1 MKEKE
6 LIQILTSPNGPEAAK
21 KQGVS
26 AEEVLELLKQT
37 NETRV
42 QAAALSFLVREGKTK
57 AGREVTCQK
66 LSDKALAELAGSGDP
81 KVRKNAA
88 RLIGVTERKTLDQV
102 LADTLRRES
111 VRMVRPSQI
120 LALGALQTEAAR
132 KVLETYQVQAAA
144 DESEAKH
151 VKEETEAL
159 RKARAAFVQTITH
172 RFTGIKPLAYS
183 NVRCRLG
190 CERGFETALAE
201 EVQARKA
208 ADEIVKI
215 APGSVTVEGTDW
227 ERLQQVRSF
236 REVLMPL
243 SRQPLEK
250 KTCAP
255 LLAEKLSKAM
265 ACMHEG
271 KPPYRFRLETGGRE
285 GTAELAAQIEASS
298 GGQLL
303 NAPGHYECELRLA
316 QAEGGRV
323 FPYLKLFTAED
334 HRYEYRKL
342 SIPASIHPAAAAGL
356 MWLAKPYLKKGAAVL
371 DPCCGSGTLLQER
384 ARLSEARPSRVIGC
398 DISAKALDAARLNSH
413 ASDAVRANNHANS
426 AAANQLPRQ
435 IWIHSDLAKLSLKEP
450 VDELFAN
457 LPFGNRVGNHES
469 NVALYRKLADKIPEW
484 VKPGGVAVLYT
495 MEGKLLE
502 KELGRVKGLKLLQKT
517 SVEAG
522 GLKPVVFIVRID

>member
-1 MKEKE
+1 MKDKE

-57 AGREVTCQK
+57 AGREVVAQE
-66 LSDKALAELAGSGDP
+66 LSDKVLADLAKADDP

-111 VRMVRPSQI
+111 VRMVKPSQI

-172 RFTGIKPLAYS
+172 RFTGMKPLAYS

-285 GTAELAAQIEASS
+285 GTAEMAAQIEASS

-323 FPYLKLFTAED
+323 YPYLKLFTAED
-334 HRYEYRKL
+334 HRYDYRKL

-384 ARLSEARPSRVIGC
+384 ARLSEARPFRVIGC
-398 DISAKALDAARLNSH
+398 DISAKALDAAR
-413 ASDAVRANNHANS
+413 ANS

-469 NVALYRKLADKIPEW
+469 NVLLYQKLAEKIPEW

-502 KELGRVKGLKLLQKT
+502 KELSRVSGLKILQKT

-522 GLKPVVFIVRID
+522 GLKPVVFVVRIE